1 MICKTFSQF
10 LLGILGILICSNLYS
25 QTGIDTLETK
35 HILKEKTLQKQG
47 ERYEWYALLNLFK
60 DANKAIKY
68 NTKAEVIFIQTNHFE
83 GIANC
88 IKTKANIAMLQN
100 EPIKSYEIFQQA
112 ILYCDKYKNQKWAQK
127 TKYMIYGDLANVTN
141 FYGDYNTSLKYLL
154 DSYEY
159 FKNIDPGISYNGCV
173 MISDLYITLGKYEE
187 ALKFAQLSLNH
198 GKKLVNGDFNHP
210 YWGLV
215 SANYNRIKSLIL
227 LNRNNEAEVELK
239 LLKKTIDTIGHEPYY
254 IFFYELSSSIE
265 NNKKNYELAINNTD
279 KVIALYLKAGN
290 KIDLEAT
297 KFNKGEILMKLK
309 KYNQAKQIF
318 LKLLKNQN
326 GALKV
331 DTYLNL
337 SIIEKS
343 SLSYKEA
350 YTYLEKSKNLK
361 DSLDVVE
368 NTNKAIFWNI
378 KYESEKKQKQ
388 IIDLEKQKAQKDIA
402 LQKQNSLIYSLIA
415 GFLVIALI
423 GFVGYRN
430 INYRRKL
437 AENEIITLQKEKQ
450 LTATE
455 SIIQGQEEER
465 SRLARD
471 LHDGL
476 GGLLSGIKLTLNNMT
491 GNVILSEQNA
501 NSFTRA
507 LGQLDNA
514 IAEMRRVAHSMMPEA
529 LLKFGLK
536 DALNDFC
543 EGISHAGK
551 IKVHFQSYN
560 FEKRLDQTVEV
571 TIYRIIQELLN
582 NTLKHAEAT
591 EVFVQLNQDDQH
603 LTISVEDN
611 GKGFDI
617 HKLNEAKGIG
627 IQNVENRVAYLNGK
641 IDIQSSEGKGTL
653 TLIEIEN
660 T

>member
-1 MICKTFSQF
+1 MIYKTFSRF
-10 LLGILGILICSNLYS
+10 LLGIFILLIGSNVYS
-25 QTGIDTLETK
+25 QTEIDTLETK
-35 HILKEKTLQKQG
+35 NILTEKNLMKRG
-47 ERYEWYALLNLFK
+47 ESYQDYALLYLFK
-60 DANKAIKY
+60 DVNKAIKY
-68 NTKAEVIFIQTNHFE
+68 NTKAEEIFVQTNHFE
-83 GIANC
+83 GIAYC
-88 IKTKANIAMLQN
+88 IRTKANIAMVQN

-112 ILYCDKYKNQKWAQK
+112 ILYCDKYKKQKWAK
-127 TKYMIYGDLANVTN
+127 KIKFITYGDLTNVIN
-141 FYGDYNTSLKYLL
+141 YYGDYNTSLKYLL
-154 DSYEY
+154 DAYEY
-159 FKNIDPGISYNGCV
+159 FKNTDQGIAYNNCV
-173 MISDLYITLGKYEE
+173 MISDMYITLEKYEE
-187 ALKFAQLSLNH
+187 ALKFAQLSLSH
-198 GKKLVNGDFNHP
+198 GKKLLKAVPDNP
-210 YWGLV
+210 YRNLV
-215 SANYNRIKSLIL
+215 SARHNIIKSLIL
-227 LNRNNEAEVELK
+227 LNRNNEAEIELK
-239 LLKKTIDTIGHEPYY
+239 LLKKTIDATGHEPYY
-254 IFFYELSSSIE
+254 IYFYQLTSMIE
-265 NNKKNYELAINNTD
+265 DNKKNYASEIKNID
-279 KVIALYLKAGN
+279 KVIELYLKAGN
-290 KIDLEAT
+290 KIDFEQN
-297 KFNKGEILMKLK
+297 KSYKGEILMKLK
-309 KYNQAKQIF
+309 KYNEAKQIF
-318 LKLLKNQN
+318 LELLKNQN
-326 GALKV
+326 GVSKV
-331 DTYLNL
+331 DIFLNL

-343 SLSYKEA
+343 FHSYKEA
-350 YTYLEKSKNLK
+350 YSYLEKSKNLK
-361 DSLDVVE
+361 DSLDIVE
-368 NTNKAIFWNI
+368 NTNKALFWNI

-388 IIDLEKQKAQKDIA
+388 IIELEKQKAQKDIA
-402 LQKQNSLIYSLIA
+402 LQKQNTLIYSLIA
-415 GFLVIALI
+415 GLFVIALI

-437 AENEIITLQKEKQ
+437 AENEIITLQKEKK
-450 LTATE
+450 LTASE

-491 GNVILSEQNA
+491 GNVILSEQSA
-501 NSFTRA
+501 NTFSRA

-543 EGISHAGK
+543 EGISQSGK

-560 FEKRLDQTVEV
+560 FDKRLDQTVEV

-617 HKLNEAKGIG
+617 NKLHEAKGIG
-627 IQNVENRVAYLNGK
+627 MQNVENRVAYLNGK